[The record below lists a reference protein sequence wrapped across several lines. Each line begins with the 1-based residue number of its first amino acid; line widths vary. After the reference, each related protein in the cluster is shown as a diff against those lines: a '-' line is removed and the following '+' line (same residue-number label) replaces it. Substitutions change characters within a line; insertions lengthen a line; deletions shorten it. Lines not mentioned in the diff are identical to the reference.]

1 MLLLLTIT
9 QNCFIW
15 RHCRIRIDTYQVLIM
30 NIHSPFLMTPANTK
44 QVNMKARESETTGDP
59 RLHLCQLSYSLD
71 MYQRMW
77 NVGCTHTAEH
87 RLTSLLPKSACS
99 HPLCFLEMSRVVCV
113 CVCTPSRSCAGSTGA
128 PQLPVRASGSCAPAG
143 PLLGMHCVV
152 SPDSDCQ
159 SLAGIKF
166 YTQS

>member
-44 QVNMKARESETTGDP
+44 QVNMKARESETTGGP
-59 RLHLCQLSYSLD
+59 GLHLCQLSYSLD
-71 MYQRMW
+71 TYQRMW

-87 RLTSLLPKSACS
+87 RLTSLFPKSACS

-113 CVCTPSRSCAGSTGA
+113 CMHSQQILCWFHRCSTAASPGEWKLCPSRSFTGNA
-128 PQLPVRASGSCAPAG
+128 LCSESR
-143 PLLGMHCVV
+143 L
-152 SPDSDCQ
+152 
-159 SLAGIKF
+159 
-166 YTQS
+166 

>member
-44 QVNMKARESETTGDP
+44 QVNMKARESETTGGP
-59 RLHLCQLSYSLD
+59 RLYLCQLSYSLD

-87 RLTSLLPKSACS
+87 RLTSLFPKSACS

-113 CVCTPSRSCAGSTGA
+113 HALPADPVLV
-128 PQLPVRASGSCAPAG
+128 PQVLHS
-143 PLLGMHCVV
+143 
-152 SPDSDCQ
+152 CQ
-159 SLAGIKF
+159 SGRVEAVPQQVLYWECIV
-166 YTQS
+166 Q